1 MRLQQGF
8 AEDAIMSADKGEVKV
23 IVASGRVK
31 LTEEKPEQYKVST
44 EIDGFKFPPSGRFFS
59 KGKEDILEILK
70 TASDNGYEMIL
81 RYEKVRKKEIDNNI
95 PIEELTV
102 DMGKARDSIFK
113 AFAGIYNIQK
123 NEWISF
129 GEINPS
135 DDTEALKQVVKSA
148 LAGSRENLNS
158 NSFFGTEEGSKEVNN
173 QCSSNII
180 YGNMNEEDRLS
191 YLLKAFFFVKSCED
205 KYGMNIKSNAA
216 RAKVAEELI
225 SLVDNAY
232 KFVEKEESVNYNS
245 FRYKYLY
252 EAMIKYEEVMEN
264 LNEENLSNMKIWKAN
279 FAKLIGELNK

>member
-81 RYEKVRKKEIDNNI
+81 RYEKVRKKEVDNNV
-95 PIEELTV
+95 PIEKLTANM
-102 DMGKARDSIFK
+102 DKARESIFK
-113 AFAGIYNIQK
+113 AFTGIYNVQK

-135 DDTEALKQVVKSA
+135 NDTATLRQVVQDA
-148 LAGSRENLNS
+148 LAGSRESLNS
-158 NSFFGTEEGSKEVNN
+158 DSFFGTEEGSKEVNN

-191 YLLKAFFFVKSCED
+191 YLLKAFFFVKSCEY